1 MSDANFV
8 LSDASKKHFESYLTL
23 INTTLDE
30 FLSIESPHFQVVADA
45 MKYSVENG
53 GKRIRPMLVL
63 EFCRICGGNI
73 ADAIPYA
80 CALEMIHSYSLVHDD
95 LPCMDN
101 DDYRRGKESCHKKFG
116 YDYALLAGDA
126 LLTYAFKI
134 ASDGGVAPEVA
145 MKCVRYLSNYAGIFG
160 MIGGQ
165 TMDIQNEN
173 RTDLTLEELEITHK
187 KKTGA
192 LIRCACELGCTLA
205 GADSKSYEAARDY
218 AENLGLA
225 FQIVDDILDVVGNPE
240 LLGKRVGVD
249 AENGKVTYV
258 TLLGIDGARA
268 RAEECTQKALKAL
281 DSFENTEFIR
291 ETTLYLLNRE
301 S

>member
-1 MSDANFV
+1 MANTQFV
-8 LSDASKKHFESYLTL
+8 LSDASKQHLDSYITL
-23 INTTLDE
+23 INATLDE
-30 FLSIESPHFQVVADA
+30 FLTIDTPHFQVVADA

-53 GKRIRPMLVL
+53 GKRIRPVLVL

-73 ADAIPYA
+73 ADAMPYA
-80 CALEMIHSYSLVHDD
+80 CSLEMIHSYSLVHDD

-116 YDYALLAGDA
+116 YDFALLAGDA

-134 ASDGGVAPEVA
+134 ASDGGVPPEVA
-145 MKCVRYLSNYAGIFG
+145 MKCVRYLSNYAGVYG

-165 TMDIQNEN
+165 TMDIQNEGKK
-173 RTDLTLEELEITHK
+173 DLTLDELEMTHK

-205 GADSKSYEAARDY
+205 GADDKSYEAARDY

-249 AENGKVTYV
+249 AENDKVTYV

-268 RAEECTQKALKAL
+268 RAEECTQKALEAL
-281 DSFENTEFIR
+281 DTFENTEFIR
-291 ETTLYLLNRE
+291 ELTRYLLNRDN
-301 S
+301 